1 MNIPYV
7 MRKCSKCKEWK
18 VANNVNFSKK
28 KSGKWG
34 LERQCKKCRNIYHK
48 EHYNNNKDKKK
59 LYYENNKE
67 YIKERERVQKKEY
80 YKKNKIK
87 IDEYNKKYY
96 EDNKEER
103 LEYGRLW
110 RENNKEYI
118 RKYQNEYVKNNP
130 EKMFNKSNKR
140 RNKLNN
146 QGRGITKEQWKEM
159 MNFFDWKCAYSGEK
173 MESNKTTNGRT
184 IDHIV
189 ALDSNGE
196 NEIWNCVPMKRG
208 YNTSKS
214 TKNMLE
220 WYLQQEYFDINRLT
234 KIYEWRIYAYEKWG
248 RNKW

>member
-7 MRKCSKCKEWK
+7 MKKCNKCKKWK
-18 VANNVNFSKK
+18 VANNFNFNKK

-34 LERQCKKCRNIYHK
+34 LEGQCKECRHIYQK

-59 LYYENNKE
+59 RYYEDNKE
-67 YIKERERVQKKEY
+67 YIKERERAQKKEY
-80 YKKNKIK
+80 YKRNKIK

-159 MNFFDWKCAYSGEK
+159 MDFFEWKCAYSGEK
-173 MESNKTTNGRT
+173 MEDNKNTNGRT

-189 ALDSNGE
+189 ALDNNGE
-196 NEIWNCVPMKRG
+196 NEIWNCTPMKRG

-214 TKNMLE
+214 AKNMLE

-234 KIYEWRIYAYEKWG
+234 KIYEWRIYAYWKW
-248 RNKW
+248 KE

>member
-48 EHYNNNKDKKK
+48 EYYNNNKDKKK

-80 YKKNKIK
+80 YKRNKIK

-220 WYLQQEYFDINRLT
+220 WYLQQEYFDIYRLT

-248 RNKW
+248 RNK